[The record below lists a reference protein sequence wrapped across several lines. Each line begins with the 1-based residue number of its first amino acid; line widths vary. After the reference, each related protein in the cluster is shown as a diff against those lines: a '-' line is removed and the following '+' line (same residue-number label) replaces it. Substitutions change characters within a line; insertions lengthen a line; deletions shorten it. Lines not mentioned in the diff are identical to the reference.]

1 MKISEIMRASETANV
16 ILLFIDGLGIG
27 EKDEKNP
34 LAQAEAVEPLA
45 HFKNFSPMVIYD
57 GIMIRTD
64 ARLGVEGRPQS
75 ASGQTTILTGVN
87 APALLGYHKQGFPNQ
102 ILRDVIGEHSIFLQ
116 LKTLGV
122 EPNVFA
128 NTYTPQFFEAVPR
141 WKSATTVAV
150 EAAGLAFR
158 RLPDLVGRKA
168 VFHDFTNQS
177 LREKGFDVPVFSPAE
192 AAAIVA
198 ELALNHRFVLYEHF
212 LTDKIGH
219 EQNFEKAR
227 LLLPQLAEFVRE
239 VVRQADLEKT
249 TVILTSDHG
258 NIEDL
263 SVRNHTLNDVPTVLW
278 GRKRFEA
285 ARRIKSLADITPA
298 IISLLSEN

>member
-1 MKISEIMRASETANV
+1 MRAGETEKTSV

-34 LAQAEAVEPLA
+34 LALIENLEPLA
-45 HFKNFSPMVIYD
+45 HFKNISPGAPVIFE
-57 GIMIRTD
+57 GVVTPTD

-102 ILRDVIGEHSIFLQ
+102 ALRDVLGEHSIFLK
-116 LKTLGV
+116 LKNLGI

-128 NTYTPQFFEAVPR
+128 NTYPPQFFQTVPR

-150 EAAGLAFR
+150 ETAGMTFR
-158 RLPDLVGRKA
+158 RLPDLLGRLA
-168 VFHDFTNQS
+168 VFHDFTNES
-177 LREKGFDVPVFSPAE
+177 LRERGFEVPVFAPAE
-192 AAAIVA
+192 AAAIVSKLA
-198 ELALNHRFVLYEHF
+198 ENHRFVLYEHF

-219 EQNFEKAR
+219 DRDFEKAR
-227 LLLPQLAEFVRE
+227 VLLPKLAEFVRE
-239 VVRQADLEKT
+239 VARRIDREKT
-249 TVILTSDHG
+249 TVLLTSDHG

-263 SVRNHTLNDVPTVLW
+263 SVRQHTLNDVPTVVW
-278 GRKRFEA
+278 GRKRFETA
-285 ARRIKSLADITPA
+285 ARIKSLADITPA